1 MHAAVPHSF
10 PIVPRLAPTIL
21 FADDAIVVADK
32 PAGLLSQPARGEDR
46 QDCLEARVQAQ
57 FADALLAHRLDMAT
71 SGLILLARGAEML
84 RIMNAAFAQRTV
96 GKRYV
101 ATVHGHVESDAGNIE
116 LPLAADPD
124 NNPRQIV
131 DPERGRRALTRY
143 RVVARSGAGADAVSR
158 VELEPVTGRTHQLR
172 VHLMSL
178 GHPILGDVLYAPP
191 KSAARHARM
200 HLHAA
205 EIAFIHPKRRVPLI
219 FESVVPF

>member
-1 MHAAVPHSF
+1 MPH
-10 PIVPRLAPTIL
+10 LAPAIVY
-21 FADDAIVVADK
+21 ADDAIVVADK
-32 PAGLLSQPARGEDR
+32 PSGLLSQPARGEDR
-46 QDCLEARVQAQ
+46 QDCLELRVQAQ
-57 FADALLAHRLDMAT
+57 YPDALLVHRLDMAT
-71 SGLILLARGAEML
+71 SGLILLARGPEML
-84 RIMNAAFAQRTV
+84 RRMNHAFAQRTV

-101 ATVHGHVESDAGNIE
+101 AAVHGLVAGDCGEID

-124 NNPRQIV
+124 NNPRQRV
-131 DPERGRRALTRY
+131 DRERGRRALTRY
-143 RVVARSGAGADAVSR
+143 RVVERRGEGDGTVSR

-191 KSAARHARM
+191 HSAQHHARL

-205 EIAFIHPKRRVPLI
+205 AIAFIHPERRVPLS

>member
-1 MHAAVPHSF
+1 MPHL
-10 PIVPRLAPTIL
+10 PPAIVH
-21 FADDAIVVADK
+21 ADDAIVVADK
-32 PAGLLSQPARGEDR
+32 PAGLLSQPARGEER
-46 QDCLEARVQAQ
+46 QDCLELRVQAQ
-57 FADALLAHRLDMAT
+57 YPDALLVHRLDMAT
-71 SGLILLARGAEML
+71 SGLILLARGPEML
-84 RIMNAAFAQRTV
+84 RRMNHAFAQRTV

-101 ATVHGHVESDAGNIE
+101 AVVHGLVAGDSGEID

-124 NNPRQIV
+124 NNPRQRV
-131 DPERGRRALTRY
+131 DREGGRRALTRF
-143 RVVARSGAGADAVSR
+143 RVVERRGEGEEAVSR

-191 KSAARHARM
+191 QSAQHHARL

-205 EIAFIHPKRRVPLI
+205 AIAFIHPERRIPMT

>member
-1 MHAAVPHSF
+1 MPH
-10 PIVPRLAPTIL
+10 LAPAIVY
-21 FADDAIVVADK
+21 ADDAIVVADK
-32 PAGLLSQPARGEDR
+32 PSGLLSQPARGEDR
-46 QDCLEARVQAQ
+46 QDCLELRVQAQ
-57 FADALLAHRLDMAT
+57 YPDALLVHRLDMAT
-71 SGLILLARGAEML
+71 SGLILLARGPEML
-84 RIMNAAFAQRTV
+84 RRMNHAFAQRTV

-101 ATVHGHVESDAGNIE
+101 AAVHGLVAGDRGEID

-124 NNPRQIV
+124 NNPRQRV
-131 DPERGRRALTRY
+131 DHERGRRALTRY
-143 RVVARSGAGADAVSR
+143 RVVERRGEGDGAVSR

-191 KSAARHARM
+191 HSAQNHARL

-205 EIAFIHPKRRVPLI
+205 AIAFIHPERRVPLS